1 MSWEVARLW
10 ACDALK
16 GAAAN
21 NAIRTKDATLDQIF
35 PGAREREM
43 RLPSVGVV
51 PHHLSPI
58 TNHFSPITGALPFRH
73 LSHGAEF
80 LVALF

>member
-51 PHHLSPI
+51 LHHL
-58 TNHFSPITGALPFRH
+58 SPITGALPFRH